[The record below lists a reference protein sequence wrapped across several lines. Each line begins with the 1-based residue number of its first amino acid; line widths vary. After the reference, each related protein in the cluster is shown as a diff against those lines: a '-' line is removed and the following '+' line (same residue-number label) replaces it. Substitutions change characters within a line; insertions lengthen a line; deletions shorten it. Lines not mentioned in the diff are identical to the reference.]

1 MAITPLERVLLE
13 RRLARLRGRRSRL
26 GVVVAALVAVPAA
39 GLLAALVGAGVGYAV
54 LSDELRANLDQIQNL
69 EARRTF
75 ETTNILD
82 RHGVLLRQVI
92 GEGRRTYVPLSR
104 IAPFV
109 VQGTIAVEDET
120 FARNPGIDVEGIAR
134 AVLGEARAMG
144 QKVLGDREATSSGG
158 GGSTITQQ
166 FVRHV
171 AFTDEERLARSYKR
185 KAKEIIL
192 AVMLT
197 REYSKD
203 QILEWYLNEIYYG
216 NLAYG
221 IEAAAQT
228 VFDKGAAELTLAEAA
243 LLIGLPQAPRYYD
256 PLDPDPEVRERVKA
270 RQRIVLDLMAEREVI
285 TAAAAEA
292 AYRAPL
298 NFRRLDEDRFEA
310 PHFVVHVEKVIE
322 DLVGPERLARGGLN
336 VTTTLDLGMQ
346 RMAQAEVSEQVAKLA
361 ERQNLTNG
369 AVVAMEPRTGQVLA
383 MVGSADYWNDAIDGR
398 VNVATRERQPGS
410 SIKPLTFVT
419 AIEHGMSPATLIWDV
434 PWKLYPNG
442 QLYEPKNYDDTF
454 HGPVRLRTALA
465 NSYNIPA
472 LKVLDRIQPRADRKD
487 DAGKAGVE
495 LVVETAHKMGI
506 TGLQRD
512 PWSYGLSLTLG
523 GGEVTLLD
531 LTTAYGTLANAG
543 ELVRPHTV
551 LTITDSAGKLLY
563 SLRDDEAS
571 RAPERAVDAGAA
583 YIVTQFLADNDA
595 RAPAFGSR
603 SPLYLGVAAAA
614 KTGTTNDYRDN
625 WTLGYTPGLVV
636 GVWAGNS
643 DNSAMNRSS
652 GLTGAAPIWGA
663 VMRGILFDDER
674 KAVLQSARAMF
685 GHDWTTRFEA
695 PDNVVER
702 SVCNLASLNN
712 LGTACREYRNEYF
725 LEGFVD
731 GEGDADG
738 AAGAPDAA
746 ADPLAAAAPAFDV
759 SALGVGGTPV
769 AAAAGGDVWAT
780 IGAVVVPQ
788 GPPPPEV
795 VAAAEAEKKPL
806 RWAPAI
812 LCAPDAAPDA
822 ATGFGADKVQPVAVL
837 PLPADEQERAG
848 AIEWARE
855 NGFAALEPSEVCS
868 QAFVDA
874 ALAPGSL
881 PGPDVPISGTIGIS
895 GTVRTAYSQSV
906 YRLGLAAGTVLD
918 SRTVLTG
925 TATFNPAEIEYFK
938 VELSR
943 RDVVPAEW
951 ITLGQ
956 THTQPVV
963 NGPLEVLDAASLA
976 PGDYTVRLVLVK
988 TDGNFL
994 DPPYSVPIRIG
1005 AAP

>member
-1 MAITPLERVLLE
+1 MSITPLDRVLLE
-13 RRLARLRGRRSRL
+13 RRLARLRARKSRL
-26 GVVVAALVAVPAA
+26 GVLVAALAAVPAA
-39 GLLAALVGAGVGYAV
+39 VVVVGLLAAGIGYAA
-54 LSDELRANLDQIQNL
+54 LSGELNEDLARIQNL
-69 EARRTF
+69 EARTTF

-109 VQGTIAVEDET
+109 VKGTIAVEDET
-120 FARNPGIDVEGIAR
+120 FVRNPGIDVEGIAR
-134 AVLGEARAMG
+134 AVLGEARALG
-144 QKVLGDREATSSGG
+144 QKVLGDSEATSSGG

-197 REYSKD
+197 RQYSKD

-221 IEAAAQT
+221 IEAAALT
-228 VFDKGAAELTLAEAA
+228 VFDKSAVDLTLAEAA

-322 DLVGPERLARGGLN
+322 DLVGSDRLARGGLN
-336 VTTTLDLGMQ
+336 VVTTLDLSTQ

-398 VNVATRERQPGS
+398 VNVAVRERQPGS

-419 AIEHGMSPATLIWDV
+419 AIANGMSPATLIWDV

-442 QLYEPKNYDDTF
+442 ALYEPKNYDDTF
-454 HGPVRLRTALA
+454 HGPVRLRAALA

-472 LKVLDRIQPRADRKD
+472 LKVLDRIQPRADRKE

-531 LTTAYGTLANAG
+531 LTTAYATLANAG
-543 ELVRPHTV
+543 ELIRPHTV

-563 SLRDDEAS
+563 SLKDDAKGL
-571 RAPERAVDAGAA
+571 APTPAVDPGAA

-625 WTLGYTPGLVV
+625 WTLGYTPSLVV

-663 VMRGILFDDER
+663 VMRGILFDDDR
-674 KAVLQSARAMF
+674 KAMAQQARAMF

-702 SVCNLASLNN
+702 SICNVNSLGN

-725 LEGFVD
+725 LEGFVGGD
-731 GEGDADG
+731 PASGAGDAAAG
-738 AAGAPDAA
+738 AAGA
-746 ADPLAAAAPAFDV
+746 ADPLSAAAPPFDV
-759 SALGVGGTPV
+759 TLLGQGGTPV
-769 AAAAGGDVWAT
+769 AAAAGGDVWTT

-795 VAAAEAEKKPL
+795 VAQAEAEKKPL

-812 LCAPDAAPDA
+812 LCAPDAV
-822 ATGFGADKVQPVAVL
+822 TGFGADKAQPVAVL

-848 AIEWARE
+848 AIDWART
-855 NGFAALEPSEVCS
+855 NGFAALEPAEVCS
-868 QAFVDA
+868 QALVDA

-881 PGPDVPISGTIGIS
+881 PGPDVPISGTIGIT

-906 YRLGLAAGTVLD
+906 YRLALVAGTVLD

-963 NGPLEVLDAASLA
+963 NGPIEVLDAASLA

-988 TDGNFL
+988 KDGNFL

>member
-1 MAITPLERVLLE
+1 MSITPLERVLLE
-13 RRLARLRGRRSRL
+13 RRLARLRSRKSRL
-26 GVVVAALVAVPAA
+26 GVLVTALVAVPAA
-39 GLLAALVGAGVGYAV
+39 GVVAALAGAGVGYAV
-54 LSDELRANLDQIQNL
+54 LSDELNTNLTQIQNL
-69 EARRTF
+69 ESRRTF
-75 ETTNILD
+75 ETTNIMD

-92 GEGRRTYVPLSR
+92 GEGRRTYVPLAKMS
-104 IAPFV
+104 PYV
-109 VQGTIAVEDET
+109 VKGTIAVEDET

-134 AVLGEARAMG
+134 AVLGEARALG
-144 QKVLGDREATSSGG
+144 QKVLGDSEATSSGG

-197 REYSKD
+197 RQYSKD

-228 VFDKGAAELTLAEAA
+228 VFDKSAVDLTLAEAA

-270 RQRIVLDLMAEREVI
+270 RQRIVLDLMAERAVI

-298 NFRRLDEDRFEA
+298 NFRRPDDDRFEA

-336 VTTTLDLGMQ
+336 VVTTLDLSTQ

-398 VNVATRERQPGS
+398 VNVAVRERQPGS

-454 HGPVRLRTALA
+454 HGPVRLRAALA

-543 ELVRPHTV
+543 EHIRPHTV
-551 LTITDSAGKLLY
+551 LTITDSAGALLY
-563 SLRDDEAS
+563 SLKNDAKAL
-571 RAPERAVDAGAA
+571 APTPAVDPGAA

-625 WTLGYTPGLVV
+625 WTLGYTPSLVV

-663 VMRGILFDDER
+663 VMRGILFDDDR
-674 KAVLQSARAMF
+674 KAMAQQARAMF

-702 SVCNLASLNN
+702 SVCNVASLGN

-731 GEGDADG
+731 GDP
-738 AAGAPDAA
+738 AAGAAAAGDAAGA
-746 ADPLAAAAPAFDV
+746 ADPLSAAPPPYDV

-769 AAAAGGDVWAT
+769 AAAAGGDVWTT

-795 VAAAEAEKKPL
+795 VAQAEAEEKPL
-806 RWAPAI
+806 KWAPAI
-812 LCAPDAAPDA
+812 LCAPDAV
-822 ATGFGADKVQPVAVL
+822 TGFGADKAQPVAVL
-837 PLPADEQERAG
+837 PLPADEQEREG
-848 AIEWARE
+848 AIGWARE
-855 NGFAALEPSEVCS
+855 NGFAALEPAEICS

-881 PGPDVPISGTIGIS
+881 PGPDVPISGTIGIT
-895 GTVRTAYSQSV
+895 GTARTAYSQSV
-906 YRLGLAAGTVLD
+906 YRLHLAAGTVLD

-956 THTQPVV
+956 THTQSVV

-988 TDGNFL
+988 KDGNFL

>member
-1 MAITPLERVLLE
+1 MRIIAPMSITPLERILLE
-13 RRLARLRGRRSRL
+13 RRLTRLRARKSRL
-26 GVVVAALVAVPAA
+26 GVLVAAVAGVPAA
-39 GLLAALVGAGVGYAV
+39 IAVVGLAAAGIAYAT
-54 LSDELRANLDQIQNL
+54 LSGELRENLAHIQNL
-69 EARRTF
+69 EDRTTF

-82 RHGVLLRQVI
+82 RQGVLLRQVI
-92 GEGRRTYVPLSR
+92 GEGRRTYVPLAQ
-104 IAPFV
+104 IASFV
-109 VQGTIAVEDET
+109 VKGTIAVEDET
-120 FARNPGIDVEGIAR
+120 FERNPGIDVEGIAR
-134 AVLGEARAMG
+134 AVLGEVRALG
-144 QKVLGDREATSSGG
+144 ERTLGDAEATSSGG

-171 AFTDEERLARSYKR
+171 AFTNEERLARSYKR
-185 KAKEIIL
+185 KAKELVL

-197 REYSKD
+197 RQYSKD

-221 IEAAAQT
+221 IEAAALT
-228 VFDKGAAELTLAEAA
+228 VFDKSAVDLNLAEAA

-256 PLDPDPEVRERVKA
+256 PLDPDPEVQERVKD
-270 RQRIVLDLMAEREVI
+270 RQRVVLNLMAERKVI
-285 TAAAAEA
+285 TQAEA
-292 AYRAPL
+292 DRAMKTNL
-298 NFRRLDEDRFEA
+298 TFRKPDNDRFEA

-322 DLVGPERLARGGLN
+322 DLVGSDRLARGGLN
-336 VTTTLDLGMQ
+336 VVTTLDLETQ
-346 RMAQAEVSEQVAKLA
+346 RMAQAEVSEQVSKLA
-361 ERQNLTNG
+361 EAQHLTNG
-369 AVVAMEPRTGQVLA
+369 AVVAMEPRTGQVIA

-398 VNVATRERQPGS
+398 VNVAVRERQPGS

-419 AIEHGMSPATLIWDV
+419 AIANGMSPATLIWDV

-442 QLYEPKNYDDTF
+442 VLYEPKNYDDTF

-472 LKVLDRIQPRADRKD
+472 LKVLDRITPHPDHKD

-495 LVVETAHKMGI
+495 LTVETAHKMGI

-512 PWSYGLSLTLG
+512 PWDYGLSLTLG

-531 LTTAYGTLANAG
+531 LTTAYGTLANMG
-543 ELVRPHTV
+543 ELIRPHTV
-551 LTITDSAGKLLY
+551 LTITDTAGKVLY
-563 SLRDDEAS
+563 SLKNDTKALEP
-571 RAPERAVDAGAA
+571 APAVDPGAA

-625 WTLGYTPGLVV
+625 WTLGYTPSLVV

-643 DNSAMNRSS
+643 DNTEMNRSS

-674 KAVLQSARAMF
+674 KAVVEEARAMF
-685 GHDWTTRFEA
+685 GLEWVSRFEQ

-702 SVCNLASLNN
+702 SVCNVLSLNN
-712 LGTACREYRNEYF
+712 LGTACREYKSEYF
-725 LEGFVD
+725 LEAFAG
-731 GEGDADG
+731 GGDDAVAQSAPGAPVDG
-738 AAGAPDAA
+738 AAP
-746 ADPLAAAAPAFDV
+746 PPAAP
-759 SALGVGGTPV
+759 LGVDGQPI
-769 AAAAGGDVWAT
+769 APAAGGDVWAT
-780 IGAVVVPQ
+780 LGAVVVPQ
-788 GPPPPEV
+788 GPPPPELI
-795 VAAAEAEKKPL
+795 AQAEAEKKPL
-806 RWAPAI
+806 KWAPAV
-812 LCAPDAAPDA
+812 LCAPDAV
-822 ATGFGADKVQPVAVL
+822 TGFGADKVQGVAVL
-837 PLPADEQERAG
+837 PLPAEEQERAG
-848 AIEWARE
+848 AIEWART
-855 NGFAALEPSEVCS
+855 NGFAAIEPSEVCS
-868 QAFVDA
+868 QALVDA

-881 PGPDVPISGTIGIS
+881 PGPDVPISATFGITAT
-895 GTVRTAYSQSV
+895 GRTAYSQSV
-906 YRLGLAAGTVLD
+906 YRLNLVPGTRLD

-925 TATFNPAEIEYFK
+925 TVTFNPSEIEYFK

-951 ITLGQ
+951 MTLGQ
-956 THTQPVV
+956 THTTAVV
-963 NGPLEVLDAASLA
+963 DGQLEVLDAASLA

-988 TDGNFL
+988 KDGNFL

>member
-1 MAITPLERVLLE
+1 MSITPAQRILLE
-13 RRLARLRGRRSRL
+13 RRLARLRARKSRL
-26 GVVVAALVAVPAA
+26 GMLVTAIVAVPAA
-39 GLLAALVGAGVGYAV
+39 GLLAGVVGALVGYAM
-54 LSDELRANLDQIQNL
+54 LSGELRENLSHIQNL
-69 EARRTF
+69 EGRRTF
-75 ETTNILD
+75 ETTSILD

-92 GEGRRTYVPLSR
+92 GEGRRTYVPLAKMS
-104 IAPFV
+104 PYV
-109 VQGTIAVEDET
+109 VKGTVAVEDET
-120 FARNPGIDVEGIAR
+120 FATNPGIDVEGIAR
-134 AVLGEARAMG
+134 AVIGEARALG
-144 QKVLGDREATSSGG
+144 QRVLGDSEATSSGG

-185 KAKEIIL
+185 KAKELIL

-228 VFDKGAAELTLAEAA
+228 VFDKSAVELNLAEAA
-243 LLIGLPQAPRYYD
+243 VLIGLPQAPRYYD
-256 PLDPDPEVRERVKA
+256 PLNPDPEFAKRVKD
-270 RQRIVLDLMAEREVI
+270 RQRIVLNLMAERRVI
-285 TAAAAEA
+285 TAAEAEA
-292 AYRAPL
+292 AYKSPL
-298 NFRRLDEDRFEA
+298 HFRKVDEDRFEA
-310 PHFVVHVEKVIE
+310 PHFVVYVEKFLE
-322 DLVGPERLARGGLN
+322 DLPEVGPARLARGGLN
-336 VTTTLDLGMQ
+336 VTTTLDLSTQ
-346 RMAQAEVSEQVAKLA
+346 RMAQAEVSEQVAKLVKA
-361 ERQNLTNG
+361 QHLTNG

-383 MVGSADYWNDAIDGR
+383 MVGSADYWDDAIDGR
-398 VNVATRERQPGS
+398 VNVAVRERQPGS

-419 AIEHGMSPATLIWDV
+419 AIANGMSPATMIWDV

-472 LKVLDRIQPRADRKD
+472 LKVLNSITPNPDHKD

-495 LVVETAHKMGI
+495 LTVETAHKMGI

-563 SLRDDEAS
+563 SLKNDAK
-571 RAPERAVDAGAA
+571 ALKPEPAVDPGAA
-583 YIVTQFLADNDA
+583 FIVTDFLADNNA
-595 RAPAFGSR
+595 RAPAFGTN
-603 SPLYLGVAAAA
+603 SPLNLGVPAAA

-625 WTLGYTPGLVV
+625 WTLGFTPSLVV

-643 DNSAMNRSS
+643 DNTAMKHSS
-652 GLTGAAPIWGA
+652 GVTGAAPIWRA
-663 VMRGILFDDER
+663 VMRGILFDDDR
-674 KAVLQSARAMF
+674 KAMLRSARAMF
-685 GHDWTTRFEA
+685 DLPWRSKFEE
-695 PDNVVER
+695 PDNVVQR
-702 SVCNLASLNN
+702 SVCNIVSLNN

-725 LEGFVD
+725 LKNFVA
-731 GEGDADG
+731 GGSASGAGDT
-738 AAGAPDAA
+738 AGD
-746 ADPLAAAAPAFDV
+746 AAAPAAAPPPDV
-759 SALGVGGTPV
+759 AALGVGGTPV

-780 IGAVVVPQ
+780 MGAVVAPQ
-788 GPPPPEV
+788 GSPPPEV
-795 VAAAEAEKKPL
+795 VAAAEAEKKPVK
-806 RWAPAI
+806 WAPAS
-812 LCAPDAAPDA
+812 LCAPDAV
-822 ATGFGADKVQPVAVL
+822 TGFGADKVQGVAVL
-837 PLPADEQERAG
+837 PLPADEQERTG
-848 AIEWARE
+848 AIAWARS
-855 NGFAALEPSEVCS
+855 NGWAALEPSEVCS
-868 QAFVDA
+868 QALLDA

-881 PGPDVPISGTIGIS
+881 PGPNVPISGTVGIT
-895 GTVRTAYSQSV
+895 GTYRTAYSQSV
-906 YRLGLAAGTVLD
+906 YHLNVIAGTTLS

-925 TATFNPAEIEYFK
+925 TATFNPSEIEYFK

-956 THTQPVV
+956 THTSGVV
-963 NGPLEVLDAASLA
+963 DGPLEVLDAASLA

-988 TDGNFL
+988 KDGNFL

-1005 AAP
+1005 PAP